1 MSGLRLNRLKLLK
14 WFPNWSQLG
23 LIFSSISLLFF
34 FQNCGKA
41 GTDGSSTDSSSQLL
55 ALTPEVKKYKA
66 APFPYDV
73 NVNQIAYMTCPAVA
87 KSPSIGTEDLDT
99 PFFTLRAGAFDNR
112 PLAIRYPNLF
122 TGVAGLTEA
131 EKTQRLKAGIGLRKE
146 YIDYMRNQFAAR
158 LAAKQDPAAE
168 LKIILKNALLN
179 SPFNLRLANGFVF
192 RQRSAN
198 GFAFDAEFTDVK
210 PILQPLKD
218 NLMIDQMLVADIPAQ
233 GGTEKLNYVDYM
245 DDIAFRS
252 FVTSLALAKSE
263 VHKEKVRSAVGYDSQ
278 LTIGFTDDDEDM
290 TVFDLKSPDDENNKS
305 LYGKSYRLTLSAAWP
320 GRIDYDGATPTNT
333 IRKDQDFVAQNTGI
347 TEVYTQGIDGTTGR
361 ARFEVDNTEL
371 EQQQWECF
379 SLMIVREVDRRASNG
394 MFIDPDRDQSLWT
407 TVNGVARKNKY
418 FDYRATETS
427 ALVSGVKTAC
437 PPQEVGSASRTGSL
451 NYTADGGLARLRLEL
466 ARRVLPAEFWDV
478 NTNPEYMCAVPRKT
492 VQGFGQ
498 CYQSGDFNGSQYI
511 MYVPGVVQEANRNVE
526 CGINSFT
533 GEVQKECPAFVN
545 ICYRK
550 R

>member
-1 MSGLRLNRLKLLK
+1 MSRLRLNPTKSLK
-14 WFPNWSQLG
+14 WFPNWSQIG
-23 LIFSSISLLFF
+23 LIFSSISLLFV

-41 GTDGSSTDSSSQLL
+41 GGDGESDSASSLL
-55 ALTPEVKKYKA
+55 AETPEVKKYKA

-87 KSPSIGTEDLDT
+87 KSPGVGTEDLDS

-112 PLAIRYPNLF
+112 PLAVRYPNLF
-122 TGVAGLTEA
+122 TGVTGLTEA
-131 EKTQRLKAGIGLRKE
+131 EKARRLNAGIGLRKE
-146 YIDYMRNQFAAR
+146 YVDYIRNQFSAR
-158 LAAKQDPAAE
+158 LAAKPDPAAE
-168 LKIILKNALLN
+168 LKLILKSALLN
-179 SPFNLRLANGFVF
+179 SPLNLRLANGFVF

-210 PILQPLKD
+210 PILQPLKE
-218 NLMIDQMLVADIPAQ
+218 NLMIDQLLNADIPAQ
-233 GGTEKLNYVDYM
+233 GGTEKLNYVDYS
-245 DDIAFRS
+245 DDIAYRS
-252 FVTSLALAKSE
+252 FVTSLALSKSE
-263 VHKEKVRSAVGYDSQ
+263 VHKERVRSEVGFNSQ

-290 TVFDLKSPDDENNKS
+290 TVFDLKSPDEENNKS
-305 LYGKSYRLTLSAAWP
+305 VYGKSYRLNLSATWP
-320 GRIDYDGATPTNT
+320 GRVDYEGSTAVTI
-333 IRKDQDFVAQNTGI
+333 IRKDQDFVSQNTGVQ
-347 TEVYTQGIDGTTGR
+347 EWMTQGIDGTTGR

-379 SLMIVREVDRRASNG
+379 SLMVVREVDRRNAAG
-394 MFIDPDRDQSLWT
+394 VFLDPDRDQSLWT

-418 FDYRATETS
+418 FDYQAAANS
-427 ALVSGVKTAC
+427 AIVRGVKTAC
-437 PPQEVGSASRTGSL
+437 PPQEVGSANRAGSL

-466 ARRVLPAEFWDV
+466 ARRVLPAEFWDI

-511 MYVPGVVQEANRNVE
+511 MYVPGVVMEAGRAVE
-526 CGINSFT
+526 CGINAVT